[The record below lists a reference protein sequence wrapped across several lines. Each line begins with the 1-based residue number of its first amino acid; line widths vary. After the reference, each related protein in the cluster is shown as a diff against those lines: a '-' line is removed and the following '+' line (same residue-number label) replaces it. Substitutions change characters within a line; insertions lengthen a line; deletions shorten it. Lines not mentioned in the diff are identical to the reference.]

1 VKRIIVIMV
10 HIASA
15 TVSGKEIVFETGR
28 LGKQASGAVLVRSGE
43 TVVLVTAVA
52 EKHGRE
58 GIDFFPLTVDYL
70 EMTYAAGKI
79 PGGFFKREGRPTEKE
94 ILTAR
99 FIDRPIR
106 PLFPKGFN
114 SETQI
119 IATVLSSDGETDAD
133 MLAINGAS
141 AALHISDIPFGGPVG
156 AVRIGR
162 VDGNLIV
169 NPSPLE
175 DTYSDLSLIVVGSR
189 QGIVM
194 VEGGADRLPEE
205 IILEA
210 IFKAH
215 DEIMQVVEAQ
225 EKLRDL
231 AGKPKR
237 EVSPPVQDVEL
248 MQKIRSEW
256 GEQIDRAV
264 SIPAKLERHGNLAA
278 IYDKIIESL
287 GEEGTSRRSEIL
299 GYLEKIEGEYVRKM
313 ILEKGVRIG
322 GRSYTDIRDISI
334 EIAVL
339 PRTHGSA
346 LFTRGETQALVVVTL
361 GTSSDEQKIEALEGA
376 SYKSFMLHY
385 KFPPFSVGEVKFLR
399 GPSRREIGHG
409 ALAERALAYLL
420 PNDDEFPYTI
430 RVVSEILESNGSSSM
445 ATVCG
450 SSLALMDAGVPL
462 ADPVAG
468 IAMGL
473 LKHDNGVVVLSDIIG
488 DEDHHGDM
496 DFKVAGTREGVTAL
510 QMDIKIEGITREV
523 LTQALFQ
530 ARDGRRYILDKMSD
544 IIRTSRTEIS
554 PYAPRIFVMYVNPE
568 RIRDIIGPGGK
579 IIRAIQEETNTKIEV
594 DDTGKVV
601 IASVDVQGADQAKAA
616 IKSLTQEAEVGR
628 IYMGTVR
635 KITDFG
641 AFVEIFPGTDGL
653 VHISQLAPERVRK
666 VTDVIREGDT
676 FPVKVIGIDPQGKIK
691 LSRKDAIGQTP
702 DK

>member
-1 VKRIIVIMV
+1 MRIIVIMA
-10 HIASA
+10 HIAST
-15 TVSGKEIVFETGR
+15 TVSGKEIVFESGR
-28 LGKQASGAVLVRSGE
+28 LAKQASGAVLVRSGE

-94 ILTAR
+94 VLTAR

-106 PLFPKGFN
+106 PLFPKGFK

-119 IATVLSSDGETDAD
+119 IATVLSSDGESDSD

-141 AALHISDIPFGGPVG
+141 AALHISDIPFAGPIG
-156 AVRIGR
+156 AVRVGR
-162 VDGNLIV
+162 IDGNLVI

-175 DTYSDLSLIVVGSR
+175 DSYSDLSLIVVGSR

-194 VEGGADRLPEE
+194 VEGGADRISEE
-205 IILEA
+205 VILEA
-210 IFKAH
+210 IFKAQ
-215 DEIMQVVEAQ
+215 DEIMQIVEAQ
-225 EKLRDL
+225 EKLREQ

-237 EVSPPVQDVEL
+237 EITPPVQDEEL
-248 MQKIRSEW
+248 IEKIRSEW
-256 GEQIDRAV
+256 GDQIESAV
-264 SIPAKLERHGNLAA
+264 AIPAKLERQGTLST
-278 IYDKIIESL
+278 IYEKVFESV
-287 GEEGTSRRSEIL
+287 GEEAAQRRSEIL
-299 GYLEKIEGEYVRKM
+299 GYLEKIEGEYIRKM
-313 ILEKGVRIG
+313 IQEKGVRIG
-322 GRSYTDIRDISI
+322 GRSFTDIRNIST

-361 GTSSDEQKIEALEGA
+361 GTSSDEQKIEALEGS

-399 GPSRREIGHG
+399 GPSRREVGHG
-409 ALAERALAYLL
+409 ALAERALSYLL
-420 PNDDEFPYTI
+420 PNDEEFPYTI

-450 SSLALMDAGVPL
+450 ASLSLMDAGVPL
-462 ADPVAG
+462 AEPVAG

-473 LKHDNGVVVLSDIIG
+473 LKEDGRVIVLSDIIG

-496 DFKVAGTREGVTAL
+496 DFKVAGTRGGITAL
-510 QMDIKIEGITREV
+510 QMDIKIQGITREV

-530 ARDGRRYILDKMSD
+530 ARDGRTHILDIMAQTIDK
-544 IIRTSRTEIS
+544 SRTEIS

-579 IIRAIQEETNTKIEV
+579 VIRAIQEETNTKIEV

-691 LSRKDAIGQTP
+691 LSRKEAIGQNP

>member
-1 VKRIIVIMV
+1 MV
-10 HIASA
+10 HSTSS
-15 TVSGKEIVFETGR
+15 TVSGKEIIFETGR
-28 LGKQASGAVLVRSGE
+28 LAKQASGAVLVRCGE

-94 ILTAR
+94 ILTSR

-106 PLFPKGFN
+106 PLFPKGFS

-119 IATVLSSDGETDAD
+119 IATVLSSDGEHDPD

-141 AALHISDIPFGGPVG
+141 TALHISDIPFGGPIG

-175 DTYSDLSLIVVGSR
+175 DTYSDLNLIVVGSR
-189 QGIVM
+189 KGIVM
-194 VEGGADRLPEE
+194 VEGGANRLSEE
-205 IILEA
+205 IVMEG
-210 IFKAH
+210 IFKGY
-215 DEIMQVVEAQ
+215 DEIMKIVQAQ
-225 EKLRDL
+225 EDLREK

-237 EVSPPVQDVEL
+237 ELSPVVHDSEL
-248 MQKIRSEW
+248 VQKIRDQW
-256 GEQIDRAV
+256 GGRIEEAIAIPGKLDR
-264 SIPAKLERHGNLAA
+264 RAA
-278 IYDKIIESL
+278 LDEIYLTVFESL
-287 GEEGTSRRSEIL
+287 GEEGERRRGEIL
-299 GYLEKIEGEYVRKM
+299 GYTDKIEGEYIRNM
-313 ILEKGVRIG
+313 ILEKNVRIG
-322 GRSYTDIRDISI
+322 GRSFTQVRDISC
-334 EIAVL
+334 EVGVL
-339 PRTHGSA
+339 PRTHGRA
-346 LFTRGETQALVVVTL
+346 LFTRGETQALVLVTL
-361 GTSSDEQKIEALEGA
+361 GTSSDEQKIEALEGS

-399 GPSRREIGHG
+399 GPSRREVGHG

-420 PNDDEFPYTI
+420 PDDEEFPYTI

-450 SSLALMDAGVPL
+450 SSLSLMDAGVPIVE
-462 ADPVAG
+462 PVAG

-473 LKHDNGVVVLSDIIG
+473 LKDKDRTVILSDIIG

-496 DFKVAGTREGVTAL
+496 DFKVTGTKDGVTAL
-510 QMDIKIEGITREV
+510 QMDIKIDGITRET
-523 LTQALFQ
+523 LAEALLQ
-530 ARDGRRYILDKMSD
+530 ARDGRRHILSEMKSAISVPRKEM
-544 IIRTSRTEIS
+544 S
-554 PYAPRIFVMYVNPE
+554 PYAPRIFIMYVNPE
-568 RIRDIIGPGGK
+568 KIRDIIGPGGK
-579 IIRAIQEETNTKIEV
+579 VIRAIQEETGTKIEV

-601 IASVDVQGADQAKAA
+601 IASVDVLGGNQAKAS
-616 IKSLTQEAEVGR
+616 IQSITQEAELGR
-628 IYMGTVR
+628 IYMGLVR

-653 VHISQLAPERVRK
+653 VHISQLVPERVRK
-666 VTDVIREGDT
+666 VTDIIKEGDT
-676 FPVKVIGIDPQGKIK
+676 CPVKVIGIDAQGKIK
-691 LSRKDAIGQTP
+691 LSRKDAIGLTP
-702 DK
+702 DSSND

>member
-1 VKRIIVIMV
+1 MV
-10 HIASA
+10 HTANA
-15 TVSGKEIVFETGR
+15 TVSGKEIIFETGR
-28 LGKQASGAVLVRSGE
+28 LAKQASGAVLVSSGE

-94 ILTAR
+94 TLTSR

-106 PLFPKGFN
+106 PLFPKGFKA
-114 SETQI
+114 ETQI
-119 IATVLSSDGETDAD
+119 IATVLSSDGESDPD
-133 MLAINGAS
+133 MMAINAAS
-141 AALHISDIPFGGPVG
+141 AALHISEIPFGGPIG

-194 VEGGADRLPEE
+194 VEGGMDRISED
-205 IILEA
+205 IVLEA

-215 DEIMQVVEAQ
+215 EEIMNLVEAQ
-225 EKLRDL
+225 EKLREQ

-237 EVSPPVQDVEL
+237 AVSPPVQDLEL
-248 MQKIRSEW
+248 IQNIRSEW
-256 GEQIDRAV
+256 GEQIDQAIT
-264 SIPAKLERHGNLAA
+264 IPAKLERYAALQA
-278 IYDKIIESL
+278 IYDKIIESI
-287 GEEGTSRRSEIL
+287 GEEGAQRRSEIM
-299 GYLEKIEGEYVRKM
+299 GYLEKIEGEYIRKM

-322 GRSYTDIRDISI
+322 GRGFTDIRDISI
-334 EIAVL
+334 EIGIL

-346 LFTRGETQALVVVTL
+346 LFTRGETQALVIVTL
-361 GTSSDEQKIEALEGA
+361 GTSSDEQKIEALEGS

-399 GPSRREIGHG
+399 GPSRREVGHG
-409 ALAERALAYLL
+409 ALAARSLSYLL
-420 PNDDEFPYTI
+420 PNDEEFPYTI

-450 SSLALMDAGVPL
+450 SSLSLMDAGVPM
-462 ADPVAG
+462 AEPVAG

-473 LKHDNGVVVLSDIIG
+473 LKHDGGVIVLSDIIG

-496 DFKVAGTREGVTAL
+496 DFKVAGTREGITAL

-530 ARDGRRYILDKMSD
+530 ARDGRRHILDKMAEVISK
-544 IIRTSRTEIS
+544 SRTEIS

-579 IIRAIQEETNTKIEV
+579 IIRALQEETNTKIEV

-601 IASVDVQGADQAKAA
+601 IASVDVEGADQAQAA

-635 KITDFG
+635 KVTDFG

-653 VHISQLAPERVRK
+653 VHISQLAPERVRS
-666 VTDVIREGDT
+666 VTDVVREGDT

>member
-1 VKRIIVIMV
+1 MV
-10 HIASA
+10 HRTNS
-15 TVSGKEIVFETGR
+15 TVSGKQIVFETGR
-28 LGKQASGAVLVRSGE
+28 LAKQASGAVLVTSGE

-52 EKHGRE
+52 EHHGRE

-106 PLFPKGFN
+106 PLFPKNFTC
-114 SETQI
+114 ETQI
-119 IATVLSSDGETDAD
+119 IATVLSSDGEHDPD

-141 AALHISDIPFGGPVG
+141 AALHLSDIPFGGPVG

-162 VDGNLIV
+162 VDGNIIV

-175 DTYSDLSLIVVGSR
+175 DTYSDLNLIVVGSR
-189 QGIVM
+189 NGIVM
-194 VEGGADRLPEE
+194 VEGGANRLPEDV
-205 IILEA
+205 IMDA
-210 IFKAH
+210 IFKAY
-215 DEIMQVVEAQ
+215 DEIIKIVIAQ
-225 EKLRDL
+225 EELRQL
-231 AGKPKR
+231 AGKTKR
-237 EVSPPVQDVEL
+237 EIPPLNENTEL
-248 MQKIRSEW
+248 IQRIRDQW
-256 GEQIDRAV
+256 GERIGGAV
-264 SIPAKLERHGNLAA
+264 SIAGKLERRAA
-278 IYDKIIESL
+278 LHEIYQDIL
-287 GEEGTSRRSEIL
+287 TAFGEEGELRRAEIL
-299 GYLEKIEGEYVRKM
+299 GCADKVEGEYIRNM
-313 ILEKGVRIG
+313 ILEKNVRIG
-322 GRSYTDIRDISI
+322 GRSFTEVRQITC
-334 EIAVL
+334 EVGVL

-361 GTSSDEQKIEALEGA
+361 GTSSDEQKVEALEGS

-399 GPSRREIGHG
+399 GPSRREVGHG

-420 PNDDEFPYTI
+420 PTDDDFPYTI

-450 SSLALMDAGVPL
+450 SSLSLMDAGVPL
-462 ADPVAG
+462 IEPVAG

-473 LKHDNGVVVLSDIIG
+473 LKGHDRTVVLSDIIG

-496 DFKVAGTREGVTAL
+496 DFKVTGTRSGVTAL
-510 QMDIKIEGITREV
+510 QMDIKIEGITKET
-523 LTQALFQ
+523 LSEALSQ
-530 ARDGRRYILDKMSD
+530 AREGRRHILDEMTKALSAPRKEMS
-544 IIRTSRTEIS
+544 
-554 PYAPRIFVMYVNPE
+554 PHAPRIFIMYVNPE
-568 RIRDIIGPGGK
+568 KIRDIIGPGGK
-579 IIRAIQEETNTKIEV
+579 IIRAIQDETGTKIEV

-601 IASVDVQGADQAKAA
+601 IASMDVQAGNQAKTA
-616 IKSLTQEAEVGR
+616 IQSITQEAELDR
-628 IYMGTVR
+628 IYMGVVR

-666 VTDVIREGDT
+666 VTDVVKEGDT
-676 FPVKVIGIDPQGKIK
+676 FPVKVIGIDAQGKIK
-691 LSRKDAIGQTP
+691 LSRKDAIGKSP
-702 DK
+702 D